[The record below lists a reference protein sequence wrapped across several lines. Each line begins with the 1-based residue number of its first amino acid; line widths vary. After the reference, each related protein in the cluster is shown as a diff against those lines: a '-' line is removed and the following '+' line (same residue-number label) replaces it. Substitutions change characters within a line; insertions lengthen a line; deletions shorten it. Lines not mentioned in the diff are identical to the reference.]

1 MDRTLQHLDRAQM
14 EKPTKKKIMDLV
26 IQIRTQKALQ
36 LIEKL
41 KEITGAETIILR
53 FAQGSEK
60 VIQ

>member
-1 MDRTLQHLDRAQM
+1 
-14 EKPTKKKIMDLV
+14 MDLV

-53 FAQGSEK
+53 FPQGSEK
-60 VIQ
+60 VIH